1 MTDHRD
7 TKLNMNFFQYQ
18 NKIWNFVLILDK
30 RKKKSLIA
38 SDDTDVVLER
48 KISEDGDDVR
58 TLSVEMNTTKRR
70 FLSWRSN
77 DNYLSS

>member
-48 KISEDGDDVR
+48 KISEDDDDVR

>member
-18 NKIWNFVLILDK
+18 NKICNFVLILDK

-48 KISEDGDDVR
+48 KISEDDDDVR